1 MRGGGLLHAELLQV
15 IAGLGHGQTIVISD
29 AGLPIAPHV
38 RRIDLAL
45 LPGMPGFLAVLDA
58 VLDAGVFEA
67 GSIATE
73 LATSDAR
80 LADAIVARLGNAP
93 VSCVPH
99 EELKRL
105 ASDAIAIVRTGE
117 FTPFANIVLRAGV
130 PF

>member
-1 MRGGGLLHAELLQV
+1 MRGSGLLHAELLQV